1 MNQGTNFFSPVSS
14 LENRFQILLSI
25 SKTECGIITATPQLV
40 FFIFLVNIC
49 Y

>member
-25 SKTECGIITATPQLV
+25 SKTECGIIAAIPQLA
-40 FFIFLVNIC
+40 
-49 Y
+49 